1 MNLHKLKI
9 RSIFF
14 LPLIVSLL
22 AMVAVTGCS
31 DEEDALQTGQYG
43 YVQFKLY
50 KSTGEGV
57 ATRATDKL
65 ELLSDAKKDKRSD
78 AARRCNTVANIGSQF
93 I

>member
-50 KSTGEGV
+50 KAQEKV
-57 ATRATDKL
+57 RLPAPPINWNCCRMQ
-65 ELLSDAKKDKRSD
+65 KDKRSD